1 MKAVVIRRYGDA
13 DVLELEDIEPP
24 TPEAHQVL
32 VRVHGSSVNPIDQG
46 IRQGLLASFGHPMF
60 PAVLG
65 VDVSGEVVEVGEK
78 ARRFEVGDRVYGY
91 TGVGD
96 GVVGGGYGEL
106 AAVALR

>member
-1 MKAVVIRRYGDA
+1 
-13 DVLELEDIEPP
+13 
-24 TPEAHQVL
+24 
-32 VRVHGSSVNPIDQG
+32 
-46 IRQGLLASFGHPMF
+46 MF